1 LGIVLVVRVGS
12 RFEESGTFAQ
22 IQIIMSNDSSSKRQ
36 KTVIGLLV
44 ALVLVLGFFA
54 LNRNSAVE
62 NLEEEKAILVS
73 ELEEYKRDLI
83 GQVAANDSM
92 NSYIIAETARLNA
105 AIEEITNLKNVTQ
118 SELAKYRNQVNTL
131 RKEVARLTSQ
141 VDSVNKAYAVLGE
154 AKAQVDAQ
162 LTDEQSKNAELNAQ
176 NTNLNGKVA
185 TALKLQLSALE
196 ATAVKVN
203 SKGVEKPTTS
213 AGRANRI
220 KACFTVAQNAIAEP
234 SKRTVYMRINTPD
247 GRVLPSQ
254 SDERSMK
261 VGSETIYFSAK
272 SEIMYEG
279 KQVQSCAAFDLN
291 STLKPGTYTVEVF
304 SDNMKIGTSTLV
316 LN

>member
-1 LGIVLVVRVGS
+1 
-12 RFEESGTFAQ
+12 
-22 IQIIMSNDSSSKRQ
+22 MSNDSSAKRQ
-36 KTVIGLLV
+36 KTVIGLLI
-44 ALVLVLGFFA
+44 ALVLALGFFA
-54 LNRNSAVE
+54 LNRNSEVQ

-105 AIEEITNLKNVTQ
+105 TIEEITNLKNASQ
-118 SELAKYRNQVNTL
+118 SELAKYRSQVNDL
-131 RKEVARLTSQ
+131 RKMVARLSSQ

-154 AKAQVDAQ
+154 AKRQVDEQ
-162 LTDEQSKNAELNAQ
+162 LGSEQVKNAELNAE
-176 NTNLNGKVA
+176 NTKLIDKVT

-196 ATAVKVN
+196 ATAVRVS

-213 AGRANRI
+213 ASKANRV
-220 KACFTVAQNAIAEP
+220 KACFTVAQNAIAES
-234 SKRTVYMRINTPD
+234 SKRTLYMRINTPD

-254 SDERSMK
+254 SEERSMK

-272 SEIMYEG
+272 TEIVYEG

-304 SDNMKIGTSTLV
+304 SDNAKIGTSTLV

>member
-1 LGIVLVVRVGS
+1 
-12 RFEESGTFAQ
+12 
-22 IQIIMSNDSSSKRQ
+22 MSTESSSKRQ
-36 KTVIGLLV
+36 KTVIGLLIG
-44 ALVLVLGFFA
+44 LILVLGFFA
-54 LNRNSAVE
+54 VNRNSAVE

-105 AIEEITNLKNVTQ
+105 AIEEITNLKNASQ
-118 SELAKYRNQVNTL
+118 SELAKYRSLVSEL
-131 RKEVARLTSQ
+131 RKEVARLSTQ
-141 VDSVNKAYAVLGE
+141 IDSVNKAYAALGA
-154 AKAQVDAQ
+154 AKEEVDVQ
-162 LTDEQSKNAELNAQ
+162 LTEAQAKNEDL
-176 NTNLNGKVA
+176 TNENSNLSGKVA
-185 TALKLQLSALE
+185 AALKLQLSALE
-196 ATAVKVN
+196 ATAVRVN
-203 SKGVEKPTTS
+203 SKGIEKPTTA

-254 SDERSMK
+254 SDDRSMK
-261 VGSETIYFSAK
+261 VGNETIYFSAK

-291 STLKPGTYTVEVF
+291 TTLKAGTYTVEVF
-304 SDNMKIGTSTLV
+304 SDNTKIGTSTLV

>member
-1 LGIVLVVRVGS
+1 
-12 RFEESGTFAQ
+12 
-22 IQIIMSNDSSSKRQ
+22 MSTESSSKRQ
-36 KTVIGLLV
+36 KTVIGLLIG
-44 ALVLVLGFFA
+44 LILVLGFFA
-54 LNRNSAVE
+54 VNRNSAVE

-105 AIEEITNLKNVTQ
+105 AIEEITNLKNASQ
-118 SELAKYRNQVNTL
+118 SELAKYRSQVSEL
-131 RKEVARLTSQ
+131 RKEVARLSTQ
-141 VDSVNKAYAVLGE
+141 IDSVNKAYAALGA
-154 AKAQVDAQ
+154 AKEEVDVQ
-162 LTDEQSKNAELNAQ
+162 LTEAQAKNEDL
-176 NTNLNGKVA
+176 TNENSNLSGKVA
-185 TALKLQLSALE
+185 AALKLQLSALE
-196 ATAVKVN
+196 ATAVRVN
-203 SKGVEKPTTS
+203 SKGIEKPTTA

-254 SDERSMK
+254 SDDRSMK
-261 VGSETIYFSAK
+261 VGNETIYFSAK

-291 STLKPGTYTVEVF
+291 TTLKAGTYTVEVF
-304 SDNMKIGTSTLV
+304 SDNTKIGTSTLV

>member
-1 LGIVLVVRVGS
+1 
-12 RFEESGTFAQ
+12 
-22 IQIIMSNDSSSKRQ
+22 MSNDPSSKRQ
-36 KTVIGLLV
+36 KTVIGLLIAV
-44 ALVLVLGFFA
+44 ILAIGFFA
-54 LNRNSAVE
+54 LNRNTAVLD
-62 NLEEEKAILVS
+62 LEEEKSILVS

-105 AIEEITNLKNVTQ
+105 TIEEITSLKNASQ
-118 SELAKYRNQVNTL
+118 SELAKYRSQVNDL
-131 RKEVARLTSQ
+131 RKTVARLTSQ

-154 AKAQVDAQ
+154 AKRQVDNE
-162 LTDEQSKNAELNAQ
+162 LGSEQVKNAELNSQ
-176 NTNLNGKVA
+176 NTNLSGKVT

-196 ATAVKVN
+196 ANAVSLN
-203 SKGVEKPTTS
+203 AKGVEKPTTS
-213 AGRANRI
+213 AGKAKRI
-220 KACFTVAQNAIAEP
+220 KACFTVAQNAIAET

-254 SDERSMK
+254 SEERSMK
-261 VGSETIYFSAK
+261 VGTETIYFSAK
-272 SEIMYEG
+272 TDITYEG

-304 SDNMKIGTSTLV
+304 SDNAKIGTSTLV

>member
-1 LGIVLVVRVGS
+1 
-12 RFEESGTFAQ
+12 
-22 IQIIMSNDSSSKRQ
+22 MSTDSSAKRQ

-44 ALVLVLGFFA
+44 AVILVLAYFA
-54 LNRNSAVE
+54 VNRNSAVQ

-83 GQVAANDSM
+83 SQVASNDSM

-105 AIEEITNLKNVTQ
+105 TIEEITNLKNASQ
-118 SELAKYRNQVNTL
+118 SELAKYRSQVNAL

-141 VDSVNKAYAVLGE
+141 IDSVNKAYAVLGE
-154 AKAQVDAQ
+154 AKAEVDAQ
-162 LTDEQSKNAELNAQ
+162 LTDEQAKNSELTNQ
-176 NTNLNGKVA
+176 NSNLSGKVA
-185 TALKLQLSALE
+185 SALKLQLSALE
-196 ATAVKVN
+196 ATAVKVS
-203 SKGVEKPTTS
+203 SKGVEKPTSS
-213 AGRANRI
+213 ASRANRI

-272 SEIMYEG
+272 AEIMYEG

-304 SDNMKIGTSTLV
+304 SDNAKIGTSTLV

>member
-1 LGIVLVVRVGS
+1 
-12 RFEESGTFAQ
+12 
-22 IQIIMSNDSSSKRQ
+22 MSNDSSSKRQ

-154 AKAQVDAQ
+154 AKH
-162 LTDEQSKNAELNAQ
+162 
-176 NTNLNGKVA
+176 
-185 TALKLQLSALE
+185 
-196 ATAVKVN
+196 
-203 SKGVEKPTTS
+203 
-213 AGRANRI
+213 
-220 KACFTVAQNAIAEP
+220 
-234 SKRTVYMRINTPD
+234 
-247 GRVLPSQ
+247 
-254 SDERSMK
+254 RSMHSLQMSRRK
-261 VGSETIYFSAK
+261 MQI
-272 SEIMYEG
+272 
-279 KQVQSCAAFDLN
+279 
-291 STLKPGTYTVEVF
+291 
-304 SDNMKIGTSTLV
+304 
-316 LN
+316 

>member
-1 LGIVLVVRVGS
+1 
-12 RFEESGTFAQ
+12 
-22 IQIIMSNDSSSKRQ
+22 MSTDSSSKRQ
-36 KTVIGLLV
+36 KTVIGLLI
-44 ALVLVLGFFA
+44 ALILVLGFFA
-54 LNRNSAVE
+54 VNRNSAVE

-105 AIEEITNLKNVTQ
+105 AIEEITNLKNASQ
-118 SELAKYRNQVNTL
+118 SELAKYRSQVNDL

-141 VDSVNKAYAVLGE
+141 IDSVNKAYALLGA
-154 AKAQVDAQ
+154 AKEEVDAQ
-162 LTDEQSKNAELNAQ
+162 LTDAQAKNADLSNQ
-176 NTNLNGKVA
+176 NSNLSGKVA
-185 TALKLQLSALE
+185 EALKLQLSALE
-196 ATAVKVN
+196 ATAVRV
-203 SKGVEKPTTS
+203 SGKGLEKPTTS

-254 SDERSMK
+254 SDDRSMK
-261 VGSETIYFSAK
+261 VGNEIIYFSAK

-279 KQVQSCAAFDLN
+279 KQVQSCAAFDL
-291 STLKPGTYTVEVF
+291 STTLQAGTYTVEVF
-304 SDNMKIGTSTLV
+304 SDNAKIGTSTLV

>member
-1 LGIVLVVRVGS
+1 MS
-12 RFEESGTFAQ
+12 TESSA
-22 IQIIMSNDSSSKRQ
+22 KRQ
-36 KTVIGLLV
+36 KTVIGLLIG
-44 ALVLVLGFFA
+44 LILVLGFFA
-54 LNRNSAVE
+54 VNRNSAVE

-105 AIEEITNLKNVTQ
+105 AIEEITNLKNASQ
-118 SELAKYRNQVNTL
+118 SELAKYRSQVNDL
-131 RKEVARLTSQ
+131 RKEVARLSTQ
-141 VDSVNKAYAVLGE
+141 IDSVNKAYAALGA
-154 AKAQVDAQ
+154 AKEEVDVQ
-162 LTDEQSKNAELNAQ
+162 LTEAQAKNADL
-176 NTNLNGKVA
+176 TNENSNLSGKVA
-185 TALKLQLSALE
+185 AALKLQLSALE
-196 ATAVKVN
+196 ATAVRVN
-203 SKGVEKPTTS
+203 SKGIEKPTTS

-254 SDERSMK
+254 SDDRSMK
-261 VGSETIYFSAK
+261 VGNETIYFSAK

-279 KQVQSCAAFDLN
+279 KQVQGCAAFDLN
-291 STLKPGTYTVEVF
+291 TALKAGTYTVEVF
-304 SDNMKIGTSTLV
+304 SDNTKIGTSTLV